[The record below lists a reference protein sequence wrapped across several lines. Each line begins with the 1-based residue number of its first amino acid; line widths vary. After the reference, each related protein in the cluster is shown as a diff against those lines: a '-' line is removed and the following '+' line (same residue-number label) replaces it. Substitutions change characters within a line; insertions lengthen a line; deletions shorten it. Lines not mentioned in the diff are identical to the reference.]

1 MSVSKIIEGHKKN
14 KDLSKDEQKEKNELI
29 EELVAQVEVP
39 KPEPPKAPPK
49 KRGRPPSKSP
59 TPRKQEWERN
69 ESKPEMPVNE
79 VADRLKKRKIIRELR
94 MLRVA
99 FPEILNDFLSRI
111 DPYHC
116 TYADLQNLLTSCKDA
131 VRDDADANWGPA
143 MGEQMLETAE
153 SVIISFATQ
162 NQDNYLGNL
171 MHLKNFTEEAKK
183 NRAIETELKILGCEM
198 TSFLPDNP
206 FLRLAF
212 NLLQVATSV
221 FHKNQAIF
229 NMDQVASESNFKDF

>member
-49 KRGRPPSKSP
+49 KRGRPSKSP
-59 TPRKQEWERN
+59 TPKKQEWERN
-69 ESKPEMPVNE
+69 ESQPEMPVNE

-94 MLRVA
+94 MLRAA

-111 DPYHC
+111 DPYSC
-116 TYADLQNLLTSCKDA
+116 SYADLNNLLSSCKDA

-153 SVIISFATQ
+153 SVIISIATQ

-171 MHLKNFTEEAKK
+171 MHLKNFTDEAKK
-183 NRAIETELKILGCEM
+183 NRAIETELKILGCEI
-198 TSFLPDNP
+198 TTFLPDNP

>member
-1 MSVSKIIEGHKKN
+1 MSVSKLIEGHKKN
-14 KDLSKDEQKEKNELI
+14 KELSKEEQQEKD
-29 EELVAQVEVP
+29 ELVGELVTQLETKPAPP
-39 KPEPPKAPPK
+39 KPPPK
-49 KRGRPPSKSP
+49 KRGRPSKSP
-59 TPRKQEWERN
+59 TPRQQEWERN
-69 ESKPEMPVNE
+69 ETKPEMPVNE
-79 VADRLKKRKIIRELR
+79 VADRLKKRKIVRELR
-94 MLRVA
+94 MLRSA

-111 DPYHC
+111 DPYNC
-116 TYADLQNLLTSCKDA
+116 SYKDLENLLASCKDA

-153 SVIISFATQ
+153 SVLISIAVQ
-162 NQDNYLGNL
+162 NQDNYLGNF

-206 FLRLAF
+206 FLRLAV
-212 NLLQVATSV
+212 NLFQVATTV